1 MTERDEQGFVKDIK
15 AAIDAISNENKTS
28 KEKVRELI
36 ELPFSV
42 EDVIDVVNFVNQETS
57 EEVDVRDELY
67 NLAIL
72 NEQLNG
78 FDEMFKSKLE
88 ERHNDLVEALMNRME
103 GVFKMYDV
111 NENENVLGV
120 DPTLEQ
126 PVEVQTPQL
135 DELSPENLAE
145 PMEVVAGEPIA
156 TVDAPEMVAPTVD
169 PTLFAEPTA
178 YGEVPEMVMPTIEP
192 VMPEASV
199 EAPTVPSF
207 EEFINAN
214 EFEAPVEEEPVAEV
228 APTAPSFE
236 EFINNNEFEMPA
248 EEPVMEAPV
257 EEPAVEENAVPSF
270 ADFINNMP
278 ETTYEEPAMEIP
290 PMEVPVEE
298 PVAEETPAQEAYEE
312 PAIVMPTFEA
322 PVEEEPVAEEAPVEE
337 NTDEDEAVLDIIN
350 KYDTLKELN
359 IKVYNDQKQLK
370 ELENRVE
377 ELKTE
382 ISNNQDKI
390 KNLAA

>member
-42 EDVIDVVNFVNQETS
+42 EDVVDVVNFVNQETS

-126 PVEVQTPQL
+126 PVDVQTPQL
-135 DELSPENLAE
+135 DELNPENLAE

-156 TVDAPEMVAPTVD
+156 SVDAPEMVAPTVD
-169 PTLFAEPTA
+169 PTLFAEPNA
-178 YGEVPEMVMPTIEP
+178 YGEVPEMEVPTIEP

-199 EAPTVPSF
+199 EVAPAVPSF

-214 EFEAPVEEEPVAEV
+214 EFEVPAEEKPVAEV
-228 APTAPSFE
+228 EVPTAPSFE
-236 EFINNNEFEMPA
+236 EFINANEFEMPA
-248 EEPVMEAPV
+248 EEPVAEEAP
-257 EEPAVEENAVPSF
+257 VEENAVPSF

-278 ETTYEEPAMEIP
+278 DVQYEEPTAYGEIP
-290 PMEVPVEE
+290 PMEIP
-298 PVAEETPAQEAYEE
+298 ETPVMEVPAVEAYEE
-312 PAIVMPTFEA
+312 PVMEA
-322 PVEEEPVAEEAPVEE
+322 PVEVAPVVEPTVE
-337 NTDEDEAVLDIIN
+337 VTDEDDEVKKISERFE
-350 KYDTLKELN
+350 KLKVLN
-359 IKVYNDQKQLK
+359 IKVYNDQKQLT
-370 ELENRVE
+370 ELENKIE

-382 ISNNQDKI
+382 ISNNQEEI
-390 KNLAA
+390 KKLAA